1 MKNHDAQPP
10 PDARPEV
17 VLPDRGGWISGP
29 SADTPEQPGPVTA
42 DDSAL
47 AQLQAD
53 WPRWQIW
60 VVPGVAGGPPTWC
73 ARRHADRDAVPAR
86 VLNAGSAEHLAEY
99 IAAAVSE

>member
-1 MKNHDAQPP
+1 MKNDDAQPP
-10 PDARPEV
+10 PDAPREV

-29 SADTPEQPGPVTA
+29 SADTPEQSEPVTA

-60 VVPGVAGGPPTWC
+60 VVPRVVSGPVWC
-73 ARRHADRDAVPAR
+73 ARRHEDRDAVPAR
-86 VLNAGSAEHLAEY
+86 VLNAGSAAELAEY
-99 IAAAVSE
+99 LEEASSR

>member
-29 SADTPEQPGPVTA
+29 SADTPGQPGPVTA
-42 DDSAL
+42 DHDAL
-47 AQLQAD
+47 AQLQHK
-53 WPRWQIW
+53 WPLWEIW
-60 VVPGVAGGPPTWC
+60 LVPRVVGGPVWC

-86 VLNAGSAEHLAEY
+86 VLNAGSAAELAEQ
-99 IAAAVSE
+99 IEDACQ